1 MVLLH
6 LVLVHRDDGFGP
18 GFVLRADVEV
28 EDEPAASW
36 VGHLL
41 RKPVSAELNIC
52 VKKQCNITKCSVA
65 KIIVYLR
72 HTDTDIGL

>member
-41 RKPVSAELNIC
+41 RKPVSAELN
-52 VKKQCNITKCSVA
+52 TK
-65 KIIVYLR
+65 
-72 HTDTDIGL
+72 